1 MSDQALAHLPAAAA
15 RLAAVAARP
24 QAVAIGCVVVL
35 SALGWAALGAAGGTD
50 AWATLCRPAAALAD
64 APLVL
69 ALWAAMVLAMMLP
82 GAAPMILTYAEIAD
96 TAARKGERIVS
107 PLTLA
112 AGYCAVWLGFALAAA
127 LLQSGL
133 AMIALPQ
140 RAAMLVSAALFAG
153 AGLYQFTA
161 LKHACL
167 SRCRSPFSFFFL
179 NWKTTARGV
188 FGLGLRQGL
197 ACLGCCWAMMAL
209 MLAAGVVNAAWMA
222 ALAVFMTVEKMT
234 AGRAVSRLGGAA
246 LIGIGFLLLVTG

>member
-197 ACLGCCWAMMAL
+197 AASA
-209 MLAAGVVNAAWMA
+209 AAG
-222 ALAVFMTVEKMT
+222 
-234 AGRAVSRLGGAA
+234 R
-246 LIGIGFLLLVTG
+246 